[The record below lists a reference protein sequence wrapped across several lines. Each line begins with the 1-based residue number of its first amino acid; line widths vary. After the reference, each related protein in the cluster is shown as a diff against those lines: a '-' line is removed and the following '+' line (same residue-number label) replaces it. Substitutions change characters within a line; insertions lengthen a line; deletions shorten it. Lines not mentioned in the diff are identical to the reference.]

1 MPALPLSG
9 LSFSVLVIFSASLP
23 SCPLCPKHLPPL
35 SPGLALLFSLRFFWI
50 PPLFLVL
57 IIPFFVL
64 TFLPVLTQSSS
75 CSSLPLTLQSPR
87 PFLPVP
93 YLCVLSFSADS
104 EVEKE
109 QWLEAMQGAI
119 AEALSTSEVA
129 ERIWAAAPNRFCAD
143 CGASQPDW
151 ASINLCVVICKRC
164 AGRYVC
170 NRLAIG
176 SQVAYS
182 ADPGALIPN
191 AAPALLAIL
200 LGVTFSIQFIVIL
213 FPQGWGQTKQEKAF
227 FFRATWQVSELRSE
241 PRLLESGVPVTLEAC
256 RRPGLPG
263 FSMLREEPGF

>member
-1 MPALPLSG
+1 M
-9 LSFSVLVIFSASLP
+9 
-23 SCPLCPKHLPPL
+23 
-35 SPGLALLFSLRFFWI
+35 
-50 PPLFLVL
+50 
-57 IIPFFVL
+57 
-64 TFLPVLTQSSS
+64 
-75 CSSLPLTLQSPR
+75 
-87 PFLPVP
+87 
-93 YLCVLSFSADS
+93 
-104 EVEKE
+104 EKE

-164 AGRYVC
+164 AGRCVC

-176 SQVAYS
+176 PQVAYL

-213 FPQGWGQTKQEKAF
+213 FPQGWGQTKQEKTF
-227 FFRATWQVSELRSE
+227 FFQGYLARK
-241 PRLLESGVPVTLEAC
+241 
-256 RRPGLPG
+256 
-263 FSMLREEPGF
+263 